1 MNLQVTAVLL
11 LILEVLVTISTAHQ
25 HHSEAKWEISATY
38 FGNAVGYVLERFI
51 IWLPLALLL
60 FLAFKLRHRGVVMW
74 RLAGVSLTIE
84 LAVTIGSVFLHAR
97 DPSYG
102 IFYRSFLSYLIA
114 RAVFWIPLTCAILLT
129 LSRRPN
135 LLLRRNAH

>member
-25 HHSEAKWEISATY
+25 HHSEAKWEISTAY

-60 FLAFKLRHRGVVMW
+60 FLAIKLRYRGVVMW

-84 LAVTIGSVFLHAR
+84 LAVTIGSIFLRAR
-97 DPSYG
+97 EPSYG
-102 IFYRSFLSYLIA
+102 IFFRSFLSYLIA
-114 RAVFWIPLTCAILLT
+114 RAVFWIPLMCAILLT
-129 LSRRPN
+129 LSRRSN
-135 LLLRRNAH
+135 LLLRRNAR